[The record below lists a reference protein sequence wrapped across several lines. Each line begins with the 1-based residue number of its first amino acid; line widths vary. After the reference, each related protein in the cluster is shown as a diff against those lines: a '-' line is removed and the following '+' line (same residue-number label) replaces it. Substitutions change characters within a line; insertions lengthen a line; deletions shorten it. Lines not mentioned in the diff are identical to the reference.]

1 MRKNTKSCLFS
12 VLAVALMIQAYS
24 AVSVVDKTKSK
35 PQQSTAISK
44 TGNNQKAAEKEK
56 SVFEK
61 YWILKVLF
69 KS

>member
-1 MRKNTKSCLFS
+1 MRKNAKSYFFS
-12 VLAVALMIQAYS
+12 VLAVALMFQAYS

-35 PQQSTAISK
+35 PQKTASVST
-44 TGNNQKAAEKEK
+44 QKAPEKEK

>member
-1 MRKNTKSCLFS
+1 MRKNAKSYLFS
-12 VLAVALMIQAYS
+12 VLAVALMFQAYS
-24 AVSVVDKTKSK
+24 AISVVDKAKSK
-35 PQQSTAISK
+35 QTKAVPAANATPAGK
-44 TGNNQKAAEKEK
+44 TAEKEK